1 MNVHADAATQ
11 EVTQV
16 TKLGPIAVAGPEEEV
31 QAEARDDVDAN
42 DARSDDI
49 EPSSECHVGD
59 IAIAPDDIEAGRGVS
74 LSPDPTEEMAAMH
87 RLSSEIIA
95 ARSHEEAIP
104 EENESMEEEADDRDD
119 VQEKEGV
126 SANATS
132 ASGKLQEMMLERIE
146 SIDVIR
152 SLINR
157 ELEQDSALIAEFTD
171 KVSWLEML

>member
-16 TKLGPIAVAGPEEEV
+16 TKLAPIAVAGPEEEV

-49 EPSSECHVGD
+49 EASSECHVGD
-59 IAIAPDDIEAGRGVS
+59 IAIAPDDIEACRGVS

-95 ARSHEEAIP
+95 ARSHEAIP

-119 VQEKEGV
+119 AQEKEGV

-157 ELEQDSALIAEFTD
+157 ELEQDSALIAEFTE